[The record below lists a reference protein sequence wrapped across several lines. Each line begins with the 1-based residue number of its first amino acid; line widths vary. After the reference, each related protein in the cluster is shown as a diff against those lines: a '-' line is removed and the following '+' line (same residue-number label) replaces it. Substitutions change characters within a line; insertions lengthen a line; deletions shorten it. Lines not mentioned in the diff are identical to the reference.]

1 MCYNGREELIKA
13 GKQVQSSGQ
22 ASGRTIFKTDRSIPG
37 LGQNYLTE
45 SGRKK
50 GIRAYSNIIHLYA
63 LRGLLLKTEAALE
76 MCHKSFGN
84 TIAPREFCHRL
95 EGVISLHQKEN
106 EQLSAASIGDDGGA
120 LWPALPWNELDERHH
135 LWNFQRFMLKK
146 EMSDILKD
154 VETNNLSPSE
164 IVLHLLDRLVV
175 LEKDF
180 AKRVFKSKERDDA
193 RGKTTIPGY
202 AASHVRAEN
211 DAVVK
216 AALEESRR
224 VEKSVADIKSA
235 LSGGKRALESRL

>member
-1 MCYNGREELIKA
+1 
-13 GKQVQSSGQ
+13 
-22 ASGRTIFKTDRSIPG
+22 
-37 LGQNYLTE
+37 
-45 SGRKK
+45 
-50 GIRAYSNIIHLYA
+50 
-63 LRGLLLKTEAALE
+63 
-76 MCHKSFGN
+76 
-84 TIAPREFCHRL
+84 
-95 EGVISLHQKEN
+95 
-106 EQLSAASIGDDGGA
+106 
-120 LWPALPWNELDERHH
+120 
-135 LWNFQRFMLKK
+135 MLKK
-146 EMSDILKD
+146 EMPDILKD

-216 AALEESRR
+216 TVLEESRR